1 MNWER
6 MAALGH
12 TYPRRY
18 DGGFDIPAYFVA
30 NARPGEQS
38 ADTHFCSVTDDPIG
52 KDCWQKISAQIKV

>member
-1 MNWER
+1 

-52 KDCWQKISAQIKV
+52 NNCCRLIGGYIG